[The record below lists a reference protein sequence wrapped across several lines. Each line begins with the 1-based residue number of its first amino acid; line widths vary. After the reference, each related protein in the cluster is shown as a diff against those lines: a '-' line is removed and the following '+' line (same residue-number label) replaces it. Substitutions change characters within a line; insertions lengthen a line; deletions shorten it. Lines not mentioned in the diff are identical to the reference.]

1 MSDEQD
7 FDFLNSLDNILGN
20 IDEGGDEFDL
30 INELESD
37 VQPTIALP
45 NMNLFAE
52 EVQQLRMENQGLR
65 SQVEMLQDALNKSAG
80 YEVLI
85 NDLNQQKA
93 GLQEKL
99 EMAAETIQRYQQE
112 VESLTQQLQAANG
125 VTVDTNQQFSEIALL
140 SERNR
145 ALEKRVT
152 ELQNFEDSVRMIV
165 EVVTGTP
172 ADKFS
177 LDVLERTLSG
187 AGAAVKAPEENAR
200 DKDFI
205 ARQRKEEIARVKSKC
220 YAYLLYM
227 RKRYE
232 QITGWRFDMKSPVE
246 YLFTLSA
253 VKERPEFK
261 YTVQPGNRL
270 ILSSNPF
277 LSRNA
282 KMLDELKLK
291 NPPDAPESNR
301 SFYPTL
307 MAASTLRSMGL
318 L

>member
-7 FDFLNSLDNILGN
+7 FDFLNDLDTILGK
-20 IDEGGDEFDL
+20 IDEGDEL
-30 INELESD
+30 EVINELESD

-45 NMNLFAE
+45 NMNFFAE
-52 EVQQLRMENQGLR
+52 EVQQLRAENQGLR
-65 SQVEMLQDALNKSAG
+65 SQMQELLNRTAG

-85 NDLNQQKA
+85 NDLNQQRA
-93 GLQEKL
+93 SLQKKL

-112 VESLTQQLQAANG
+112 IDNLAKQLQEAHG
-125 VTVDTNQQFSEIALL
+125 VTVDASQKLSDIDYLSKRNQG
-140 SERNR
+140 
-145 ALEKRVT
+145 LEKRVA
-152 ELQNFEDSVRMIV
+152 ELQSFENSVRMIV

-177 LDVLERTLSG
+177 LDFLEKALSG
-187 AGAAVKAPEENAR
+187 ISPPKVSEESGENKDLVAR
-200 DKDFI
+200 H
-205 ARQRKEEIARVKSKC
+205 RQEEITKVKSKC

-232 QITGWRFDMKSPVE
+232 QITGWRFDMKSPSE
-246 YLFTLSA
+246 YRFTLSI
-253 VKERPEFK
+253 VKEQPEFR
-261 YTVQPGNRL
+261 YTVQLGNRL

-277 LSRNA
+277 LSQNA

-291 NPPDAPESNR
+291 NPPDAPEANR

-307 MAASTLRSMGL
+307 MAASVLRAMRL

>member
-52 EVQQLRMENQGLR
+52 EVQQLRVENQGLR

-93 GLQEKL
+93 SLQEKL
-99 EMAAETIQRYQQE
+99 EMASETIQRYQQE
-112 VESLTQQLQAANG
+112 VESLAEQLQAANG
-125 VTVDTNQQFSEIALL
+125 VAVDTSQKLSEIAYL

-145 ALEKRVT
+145 GLEKRVA
-152 ELQNFEDSVRMIV
+152 ELQSFEDSVRMVV

-172 ADKFS
+172 ADRFS
-177 LDVLERTLSG
+177 LDLLEKALSG
-187 AGAAVKAPEENAR
+187 ASPTKAAGGNEKNNDLVSQ
-200 DKDFI
+200 
-205 ARQRKEEIARVKSKC
+205 QRKEEISKVKSKC
-220 YAYLLYM
+220 YAYLLHM

-232 QITGWRFDMKSPVE
+232 QITGWRFDMKSPIE
-246 YLFTLSA
+246 YRFTLSV

-261 YTVQPGNRL
+261 YTIQPGNRL
-270 ILSSNPF
+270 VLSSNPF
-277 LSRNA
+277 LTQNT

-307 MAASTLRSMGL
+307 MSASVLRAMGL

>member
-65 SQVEMLQDALNKSAG
+65 SQVEMLQDALNKNAG

-93 GLQEKL
+93 SLQEKL
-99 EMAAETIQRYQQE
+99 ELAVETIQRYQQE
-112 VESLTQQLQAANG
+112 VESLTEQLQAAHG
-125 VTVDTNQQFSEIALL
+125 VTVDANQKISEIASL

-145 ALEKRVT
+145 FLEKRVT
-152 ELQNFEDSVRMIV
+152 ELQDFEDSVKMIV

-172 ADKFS
+172 TDKFS
-177 LDVLERTLSG
+177 LDILEKALSG
-187 AGAAVKAPEENAR
+187 TTTTKVHEENTK
-200 DKDFI
+200 DKDMI
-205 ARQRKEEIARVKSKC
+205 SRQRQEELTKMKSK
-220 YAYLLYM
+220 YHAYLLYM

-253 VKERPEFK
+253 VKERPVFK

-270 ILSSNPF
+270 ILSANSF
-277 LSRNA
+277 LSQNT

-291 NPPDAPESNR
+291 NPPDVPESNR

-307 MAASTLRSMGL
+307 MAASTLRAMGL

>member
-7 FDFLNSLDNILGN
+7 FDFLNDLDNILGK
-20 IDEGGDEFDL
+20 IDEGDNEFEL

-52 EVQQLRMENQGLR
+52 EVQQLRAENHSLH
-65 SQVEMLQDALNKSAG
+65 SQLQEVLNRNAS

-85 NDLNQQKA
+85 NDLNQQKV
-93 GLQEKL
+93 GLQKKL
-99 EMAAETIQRYQQE
+99 DLTMETIQGYRQE
-112 VESLTQQLQAANG
+112 IDNLTRQLQEAHG
-125 VTVDTNQQFSEIALL
+125 VTVDVNQKL
-140 SERNR
+140 SNIDYLSKRNQE
-145 ALEKRVT
+145 LEKRVA
-152 ELQNFEDSVRMIV
+152 ELQSFENSVRMIV

-172 ADKFS
+172 ADQFS
-177 LDVLERTLSG
+177 LNLLEKALSG
-187 AGAAVKAPEENAR
+187 MNSTKAPEGSGEN
-200 DKDFI
+200 KDL
-205 ARQRKEEIARVKSKC
+205 AVRQRKEEITKIKSKC

-232 QITGWRFDMKSPVE
+232 QITGWRFDMKSPSE
-246 YLFTLSA
+246 YQFTLSA

-261 YTVQPGNRL
+261 YTVQLGNRL
-270 ILSSNPF
+270 ILSPNPF
-277 LSRNA
+277 LSQNM

-291 NPPDAPESNR
+291 NPPDAPEANR

-307 MAASTLRSMGL
+307 MAASVLRAMKL